1 MKIYSI
7 SGFCPDMEYG
17 EANIVHEV
25 HPSLENAETALKE
38 LIERVREQATL
49 IEDAKGI
56 GNCKGIWRETI
67 EETHGSE
74 FSIKSY
80 SCSVS
85 IDLSNENGIA
95 IFRKLS
101 PIGLIDGNGSI
112 DLKDGINVTHIYS
125 AMPFKIASLHLS
137 AKEL

>member
-7 SGFCPDMEYG
+7 SGFCPDIEYG

-74 FSIKSY
+74 FS
-80 SCSVS
+80 
-85 IDLSNENGIA
+85 
-95 IFRKLS
+95 RKRHRNF
-101 PIGLIDGNGSI
+101 P
-112 DLKDGINVTHIYS
+112 
-125 AMPFKIASLHLS
+125 
-137 AKEL
+137 

>member
-1 MKIYSI
+1 MRIFCI
-7 SGFCPDMEYG
+7 SGYCPDYEDG
-17 EANIVHEV
+17 NARIVHEV
-25 HPSLENAETALKE
+25 YAT
-38 LIERVREQATL
+38 REQAEAAFSEL
-49 IEDAKGI
+49 IGHTKDHAEVAERIKGI
-56 GNCKGIWRETI
+56 CNGNGCWTESV

-85 IDLSNENGIA
+85 IDLANEEGLA
-95 IFRKLS
+95 LFRKLS
-101 PIGLIDGNGSI
+101 PIGLIDGNSSI
-112 DLKDGINVTHIYS
+112 DLKDGINVTHLYS